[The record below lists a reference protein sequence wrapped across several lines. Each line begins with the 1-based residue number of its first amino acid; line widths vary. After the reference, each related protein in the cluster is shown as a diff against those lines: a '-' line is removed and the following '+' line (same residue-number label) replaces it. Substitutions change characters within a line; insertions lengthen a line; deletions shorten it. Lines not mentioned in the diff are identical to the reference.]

1 VSRRDRRLVGAMS
14 LLRREGVHLAA
25 IWLVMGSVLGE
36 FALHAR
42 DYIDPDAGRY
52 ERLAIS
58 IARTHSLVPR
68 INGVNIHYY
77 SLLYSILIAP
87 FFAHGFL
94 WTDLK
99 NAGIASAYIMSS
111 VCIPAFLLT
120 RRVTRARWAPYVA
133 AVLSVCMPWIITSL
147 FLMTEVAAYP
157 AATWALFAMVVA
169 VSRPSLKHDLL
180 AVLALALAFFARGE
194 LIGLVVVFPLALVA
208 FELGR
213 ASAERVRDRLVVAV
227 RSLVDGHLILLIGY
241 GVVGVTTLVLYVQQ
255 RLSSVIGIYG
265 VYSNAGHLA
274 WAQLPRAL
282 VEHLATFSLGV
293 GVVPCVI
300 ALAWIGANVVRP
312 SGSRDAHAFAC
323 VGAFMTAVIF
333 VQATNF
339 DLVVNAYVHDRFL
352 LYVVPVMLIGAV
364 LGVVDPRKPRW
375 SLVLP
380 LVLIVSGFVFGII
393 PSVTWQRFTWL
404 DLDTPISTVYRVL
417 AFHLGGL
424 TPARGVLVALAAGG
438 TALVAVG
445 GRKLQTGPLALCV
458 FGFCGVAMSVA
469 TVWVFVRAFNSA
481 DQNSRPVTL
490 SWHGTLDWIDEA
502 VGPSA
507 GVTAIQ
513 YPISS
518 DWFVSQASWRDYE
531 YFNKSIVRDA
541 RIAGLDPFDYTGL
554 WFPKLDL
561 HFNLKTGAVAE
572 SPTPWIVESVKETR
586 FRVAGPAKFSSGT
599 TELIDAGTHWRLSW
613 LTFGLYDDGWTEPG
627 VPMRMRIYPAP
638 GQKTPTLRTVAFVL
652 RPPAGVSGRAIT
664 LSAPGTTTRALMTQA
679 DITEF
684 VHVCVP
690 AHGYAEVQLAV
701 DGSSSIPGDLAT
713 LAETSVPR
721 QGGVFIASLAE
732 ANEIGPSCSVHAT
745 IRSST

>member
-1 VSRRDRRLVGAMS
+1 MSRRDRRSVGATS
-14 LLRREGVHLAA
+14 LFRRESVHLAV

-42 DYIDPDAGRY
+42 DYIDSDAGRY

-77 SLLYSILIAP
+77 SLLYPILIAP
-87 FFAHGFL
+87 FFAHGLL
-94 WTDLK
+94 WADLK
-99 NAGIASAYIMSS
+99 NAGVASAYIMSS
-111 VCIPAFLLT
+111 ACIPAFLLT
-120 RRVTRARWAPYVA
+120 RRVTPARWAPYVA
-133 AVLSVCMPWIITSL
+133 AALSVCMPWIITSF

-157 AATWALFAMVVA
+157 AAVWALFAMVVA
-169 VSRPSLKHDLL
+169 VSSPSLKHDLL

-194 LIGLVVVFPLALVA
+194 LIGLVAVFPLALVA

-213 ASAERVRDRLVVAV
+213 ASGVRVRDRLGVAG
-227 RSLVDGHLILLIGY
+227 RSLLGGHLILLIGY
-241 GVVGVTTLVLYVQQ
+241 GGVGGTALVLYLQQ

-265 VYSNAGHLA
+265 VYSNAGQLA

-312 SGSRDAHAFAC
+312 AGNRDAHAFAC
-323 VGAFMTAVIF
+323 VGVFMTAVIF

-352 LYVVPVMLIGAV
+352 IYLVPVMLIGTV
-364 LGVVDPRKPRW
+364 LAVVDARKPRW
-375 SLVLP
+375 SLVVP
-380 LVLIVSGFVFGII
+380 LALVVSGFVFGII

-404 DLDTPISTVYRVL
+404 DLDTPIATVYRVL

-424 TPARGVLVALAAGG
+424 TPARIVLVVLAAGG
-438 TALVAVG
+438 TALFAVG
-445 GRKLQTGPLALCV
+445 GRKLQTGRLALAV
-458 FGFCGVAMSVA
+458 FGFCAVAMTVA
-469 TVWVFVRAFNSA
+469 TTWVFVRTFLSA
-481 DQNSRPVTL
+481 DVNSRSVAL
-490 SWHGTLDWIDEA
+490 SWRGTLDWIDEA
-502 VGPSA
+502 VGA
-507 GVTAIQ
+507 NARVTAIQ

-518 DWFVSQASWRDYE
+518 DWFVNQASWRDYE

-561 HFNLKTGAVAE
+561 HFNPRTGAVAE
-572 SPTPWIVESVKETR
+572 SPTRWIVESVKETR
-586 FRVAGPAKFSSGT
+586 FRVAGSAKFSGGA
-599 TELIDAGTHWRLSW
+599 TELIDAGKHWRLSW

-627 VPMRMRIYPAP
+627 VPMRMRLYPAP
-638 GQKTPTLRTVAFVL
+638 GQKTPNLRTVAFVL
-652 RPPAGVSGRAIT
+652 RPPVGVSRRAIT
-664 LSAPGTTTRALMTQA
+664 LSSSGKVVHVLMTQA
-679 DITEF
+679 DISEF
-684 VHVCVP
+684 VQVCVP
-690 AHGYAEVQLAV
+690 AHGYAEVRLAV

-713 LAETSVPR
+713 LATTSVPR

-732 ANEIGPSCSVHAT
+732 ANEIGPACSVQAT
-745 IRSST
+745 